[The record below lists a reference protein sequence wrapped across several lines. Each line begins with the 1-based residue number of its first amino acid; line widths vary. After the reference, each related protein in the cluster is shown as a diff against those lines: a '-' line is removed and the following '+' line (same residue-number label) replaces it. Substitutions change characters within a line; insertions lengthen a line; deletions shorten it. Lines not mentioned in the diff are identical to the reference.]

1 MRLPA
6 FPRSRTSLAALI
18 SGGVARH
25 VALTVFVCGLIANA
39 VAAVP
44 SYMSAKERFA
54 EGVREQSIALFVTAV
69 DPTRYPRVESLRDLG
84 ETLTAQSN
92 IAGGTIYSGAG
103 EERGQFG
110 TPPSLDWTSARL
122 GRVVTR
128 FTPLNGSLETFLAP
142 EVTGIPYGIMIRL
155 DAGDDWARV
164 VAEIQERFVL
174 SALAALI
181 VAIAS
186 GIAVS
191 IWVTQPVRSIGA
203 AVDNALNDPAEAT
216 KLLARVPR
224 RDELG
229 RLAQAIDQLL
239 FFTAASHDEELMPAL
254 MLLDQCAHGI
264 LVLSADGH
272 LISANMAALRLFG
285 VRSLEALRARPPD
298 RLLRFDNRPADP
310 LVLLGKGPVIGHGEV
325 MRNDGEIPCLV
336 SGDTIRARSG
346 EVSRRFIMLV
356 DMRGLLDEVRN
367 EVLNRQRAEQE
378 VARLALDLRRVRR
391 AFAACLVM
399 LELDGAEAP
408 KANAVTVLPD
418 ELVDGWVERLAS
430 ESTATPPNLFR
441 AVLPPLLGDPGE
453 LRRLVDTALEIVR
466 MRSAAQVPQMK
477 IAAMVDDADTA
488 MFLIS
493 EVLQERG
500 GEAVA
505 PITGSEDVAIYIASL
520 SVLCRRQQGSLQ
532 SATGTDNG
540 NVVAVRL
547 RIDRTTMDL
556 TSQGRSAA

>member
-6 FPRSRTSLAALI
+6 LPISRASLAALI

-25 VALTVFVCGLIANA
+25 VALTVFVCGIIANA
-39 VAAVP
+39 VAAIP
-44 SYMSAKERFA
+44 SYMNAKERFA
-54 EGVREQSIALFVTAV
+54 EGMREQAIALFVTAV
-69 DPTRYPRVESLRDLG
+69 DPTRYPRVESLRVMG
-84 ETLTAQSN
+84 ETLAAQSK
-92 IAGGTIYSGAG
+92 ISGGTIYSGAG
-103 EERGQFG
+103 EERGEFG
-110 TPPSLDWTSARL
+110 TPPGLDWTRARL
-122 GRVVTR
+122 GREVTR
-128 FTPLNGSLETFLAP
+128 FTPLNGSFETFLAP

-164 VAEIQERFVL
+164 VAEIQEGFML
-174 SALAALI
+174 SVLAALI

-191 IWVTQPVRSIGA
+191 IWVTQPIRSIGA

-254 MLLDQCAHGI
+254 LLLDQCAHGI
-264 LVLSADGH
+264 IVLSADGH
-272 LISANMAALRLFG
+272 LISANTAALRLFG
-285 VRSLEALRARPPD
+285 VRSLEALRARPAD
-298 RLLRFDNRPADP
+298 RLLRFDNRPVDP
-310 LVLLGKGPVIGHGEV
+310 LALLGKGPVIGHGEV
-325 MRNDGEIPCLV
+325 VRSDGEIPCLV

-391 AFAACLVM
+391 AFDACLVM
-399 LELDGAEAP
+399 LELDGADAP
-408 KANAVTVLPD
+408 RANAVTVLPD
-418 ELVDGWVERLAS
+418 ELLDGWVERLAS
-430 ESTATPPNLFR
+430 DSTATPPTLSR

-466 MRSAAQVPQMK
+466 MRSAAQVPEIK
-477 IAAMVDDADTA
+477 IAASVDDADTA

-505 PITGSEDVAIYIASL
+505 PITGSEDVAIYLASL

-532 SATGTDNG
+532 SATGKDNG
-540 NVVAVRL
+540 NAVAVRL

>member
-6 FPRSRTSLAALI
+6 LPFSRPSLVALM

-25 VALTVFVCGLIANA
+25 VALTVFVCGILANA

-54 EGVREQSIALFVTAV
+54 EGVREQAVALFVAAV
-69 DPTRYPRVESLRDLG
+69 DPARYPRVESLRVVG
-84 ETLTAQSN
+84 ETLSAQSK
-92 IAGGTIYSGAG
+92 IVGGTIYSGAG

-110 TPPSLDWTSARL
+110 TPPGLDWTSARV
-122 GRVVTR
+122 GREVTR
-128 FTPLNGSLETFLAP
+128 FTPLNGSFETFLAP
-142 EVTGIPYGIMIRL
+142 EVTGIPHGIMLRL
-155 DAGDDWARV
+155 DAGDDWGRV

-181 VAIAS
+181 VAITS
-186 GIAVS
+186 GLAVS
-191 IWVTQPVRSIGA
+191 IWVTLPVRSIGA

-229 RLAQAIDQLL
+229 RVAQAIDQLL

-264 LVLSADGH
+264 VVLSADGH
-272 LISANMAALRLFG
+272 LISANTAALRLFG

-298 RLLRFDNRPADP
+298 RLLRFENRPVDP
-310 LVLLGKGPVIGHGEV
+310 LSLLGKGPVIGHGEV
-325 MRNDGEIPCLV
+325 LRSDGEIPCLV

-367 EVLNRQRAEQE
+367 EVLNRQRAELE

-391 AFAACLVM
+391 AFDACLVM
-399 LELDGAEAP
+399 LELDKADAP

-418 ELVDGWVERLAS
+418 ELIDAWTERLAS
-430 ESTATPPNLFR
+430 DSTIPPPNLFR
-441 AVLPPLLGDPGE
+441 GVLPPLLGDPSE
-453 LRRLVDTALEIVR
+453 LRRLIDTALDIVR
-466 MRSAAQVPQMK
+466 LRSAAQVAQMK
-477 IAAMVDDADTA
+477 ISATVEDADA
-488 MFLIS
+488 ALFVVS
-493 EVLQERG
+493 EVLTDGG
-500 GEAVA
+500 GETVA
-505 PITGSEDVAIYIASL
+505 PITGPEDVAIYLASL

-532 SATGTDNG
+532 SVAGGDNG
-540 NVVAVRL
+540 NALAVRL

-556 TSQGRSAA
+556 TSQGRTAA